1 MRTFIRSLEMTLDE
15 NGLTYFYKYS
25 KHALISF
32 SFNTFSASRSL
43 KSKSNYSLV
52 FYFSSP
58 RSYSSSISS
67 WIISSIIS
75 SSVTIPITFF
85 TGSLFQLFCLSYYSL
100 ELSSTI
106 TLVTMP
112 ICVSPSLKYPRRGST
127 LSVWPT
133 AMTSLTMRLEIY
145 FRVMSALSGLTR
157 IKSLAIKI
165 PRMLSFVFS

>member
-1 MRTFIRSLEMTLDE
+1 MSSFIGSLAITFDA

-85 TGSLFQLFCLSYYSL
+85 YRFFVPIILFVLLLLGAVFDHNLSDNSDMRKSIFEISEKRLNLICVTNCNDFFDDEAWNLFQSY
-100 ELSSTI
+100 ECFVRI
-106 TLVTMP
+106 NKNQ
-112 ICVSPSLKYPRRGST
+112 I
-127 LSVWPT
+127 
-133 AMTSLTMRLEIY
+133 
-145 FRVMSALSGLTR
+145 SGH
-157 IKSLAIKI
+157 
-165 PRMLSFVFS
+165 